1 MATAPPPYS
10 REARRQARQAARAQ
24 RWQWRAAA
32 RAQRDYYRQAW
43 HGMRRPSFVGPVILL
58 AIGIVALLI
67 ELGRLDPVAFWGWY
81 ARWWPLL
88 LIGTGVLL
96 LVEYLLDRKSPW
108 AGRRSVGGLVWLVI
122 LLMVLGWIAHRGRL
136 VGPFASQFS
145 GDNGGDFWNWMGAEH
160 DRDVQ
165 LDAVLTA
172 AKPAVTIDD
181 PQGNVTIA
189 ASGDGQVHVRAHE
202 RVHRDSNAAAQKIFA
217 ELQPKIEVSESG
229 AAITVPEKS
238 GAGVDLHVELPAAA
252 LTTVTA
258 GHGDVTADGL
268 NGSVQVT
275 AHHGDVKLDDLGGDA
290 QAHMDHG
297 DFSAHNVQGHVLV
310 NGQGDDVTLTQ
321 IAGPVTLDGAFFG
334 DIHLEQI
341 GGAVQYHSNMTSLD
355 IPRLVGSLTLD
366 SGDLSVSQASGPM
379 QVTARSKDMELTQI
393 AGDAHIEDSNGDVDV
408 TMANPLGNV
417 QITDHTGDVVVT
429 MPEHANFSV
438 SGSTSGD
445 EEVRTDFPL
454 QKTTQGGRQ
463 ILQGTVGH
471 GGVQLRLETDHGD
484 LELRKGENATLAV
497 TAPAAGTEAA
507 ETGAKAA
514 AGAAKH
520 FHAPTGVKPQV
531 KEE

>member
-24 RWQWRAAA
+24 RWQWHAAA
-32 RAQRDYYRQAW
+32 RAQRDYYRRYW

-58 AIGIVALLI
+58 AIGIVALLM
-67 ELGRLDPVAFWGWY
+67 ELGRLDPVVFWGWY

-96 LVEYLLDRKSPW
+96 LVEYLLDWKSPW

-122 LLMVLGWIAHRGRL
+122 LLIVLGWIAHRGRL
-136 VGPFASQFS
+136 VGPFAWQFS
-145 GDNGGDFWNWMGAEH
+145 GDNGSDYWNWMGAEH
-160 DRDVQ
+160 DRDVR

-172 AKPAVTIDD
+172 AKPAVTIDN
-181 PQGNVTIA
+181 PQGDVTIA
-189 ASGDGQVHVRAHE
+189 AGADGQVHVRALE
-202 RVHRDSNAAAQKIFA
+202 RVHRNSNAAAQKVFA

-229 AAITVPEKS
+229 AAITVPQKS
-238 GAGVDLHVELPAAA
+238 GAAVDLQVELPPAA
-252 LTTVTA
+252 LIRVTT
-258 GHGDVTADGL
+258 GHGDVTAEGL
-268 NGSVQVT
+268 NGAVQVT
-275 AHHGDVKLDDLGGDA
+275 AHHGDVKLDDLGGDV
-290 QAHMDHG
+290 QAHMDRG
-297 DFSAHNVQGHVLV
+297 DLSAHNVQGQVRV
-310 NGQGDDVTLTQ
+310 DGQGDDVTLTQ
-321 IAGPVTLDGAFFG
+321 IGGAAMLEGSFFG
-334 DIHLEQI
+334 DIHLDQMA
-341 GGAVQYHSNMTSLD
+341 GAVQYHSKMTSLE
-355 IPRLVGSLTLD
+355 IPHLVGSLTLD
-366 SGDLSVSQASGPM
+366 SGDLSVSQAAGPM

-429 MPEHANFSV
+429 MPENASFTV

-471 GGVQLRLETDHGD
+471 GGVELQLETEHGD
-484 LELRKGENATLAV
+484 LELRKGENTTLAA
-497 TAPAAGTEAA
+497 TAPASGTAA
-507 ETGAKAA
+507 NAPPGS
-514 AGAAKH
+514 AKH
-520 FHAPTGVKPQV
+520 FHAPEGAKPQV